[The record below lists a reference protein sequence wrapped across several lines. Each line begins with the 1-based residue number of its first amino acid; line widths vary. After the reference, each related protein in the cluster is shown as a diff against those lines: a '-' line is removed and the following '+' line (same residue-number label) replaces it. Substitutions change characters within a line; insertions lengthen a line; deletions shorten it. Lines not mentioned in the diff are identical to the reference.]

1 MYKKNTDELEG
12 ILMNTHPEDI
22 ERFVEDNADELADG
36 DREFMHF
43 MNEKIREKG
52 LKKSDI
58 YIAADISEGYG
69 SKLITQEKTTRQRDV
84 ILRLCYAAQL
94 TLSET
99 QHALQLYHMER
110 LYARNKR
117 DALIMVCF
125 NERPGSVIDLNDYLK
140 KNGLQPLKSS
150 GAVE

>member
-1 MYKKNTDELEG
+1 MALSVHIKKKLKD
-12 ILMNTHPEDI
+12 
-22 ERFVEDNADELADG
+22 FELAVDF
-36 DREFMHF
+36 D

-84 ILRLCYAAQL
+84 ILRLCYAAKL

-125 NERPGSVIDLNDYLK
+125 NERNNIKLFRR
-140 KNGLQPLKSS
+140 
-150 GAVE
+150 E